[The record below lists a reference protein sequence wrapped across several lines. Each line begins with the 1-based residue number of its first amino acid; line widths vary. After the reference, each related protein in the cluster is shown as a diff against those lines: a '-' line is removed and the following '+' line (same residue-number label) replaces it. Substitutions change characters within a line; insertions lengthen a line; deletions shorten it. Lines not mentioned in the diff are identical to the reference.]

1 MINPK
6 DMADFPCFNRVS
18 LATVVFS
25 LLSWSEA
32 CYSILLSL
40 NESCFCLGA
49 GAGMLTQAVPCD
61 AVCSFLG
68 LYVIRC
74 CTAQTKILF
83 CFKSRSVWISTPLSD
98 TSSLSYF
105 WEKSLSACYFSFHK
119 NSIYLQWRMKQFI
132 GHLRTVYC
140 PIFVQNGASSICKT
154 FPGINKQKSGN
165 T

>member
-83 CFKSRSVWISTPLSD
+83 CFKSRSVWNKHTSLRHFITLLFLRKILISLLFLFSQELHLSSVKD
-98 TSSLSYF
+98 
-105 WEKSLSACYFSFHK
+105 E
-119 NSIYLQWRMKQFI
+119 
-132 GHLRTVYC
+132 TVYRASQDRVLSHLC
-140 PIFVQNGASSICKT
+140 SEWCKLHLQNIPWDK
-154 FPGINKQKSGN
+154 
-165 T
+165 